1 MKKILLILSLAFV
14 VAASA
19 LAVSCGAKTY
29 SVSFDTDGGDGMSAV
44 KVEEG
49 QEYQLPVPKRTGYS
63 FEGWYL
69 SEDFSGEAVTS
80 LTVTENVTLYAKWE
94 KLGVITLDLNGGT
107 LEAGTTL
114 YLKSGQVIY
123 DFMQAYTPA
132 KSGFEFGAWFDGDA
146 ELARN
151 ARMPADGITLRAEYK
166 VGYTVEL
173 WTQNL
178 ALDGYEMTSTVQ
190 GSDYVGTTVTPE
202 QTVTGFRQVT
212 HEGEVTQMA
221 LTETA
226 ADNLFKLYFDREEYT
241 VRFVANYPDGSSA
254 QDYTV
259 QARYG
264 VAVELPYDYSFE
276 GYFLSGWSTSAGG
289 SVDYKLNYIDPRL

>member
-29 SVSFDTDGGDGMSAV
+29 SVSFDTDGGDSMSAV

-69 SEDFSGEAVTS
+69 SEDFSGDAVTS

-94 KLGVITLDLNGGT
+94 KLSVITLDLNGGT

-212 HEGEVTQMA
+212 HEGEVT
-221 LTETA
+221 
-226 ADNLFKLYFDREEYT
+226 
-241 VRFVANYPDGSSA
+241 
-254 QDYTV
+254 
-259 QARYG
+259 
-264 VAVELPYDYSFE
+264 
-276 GYFLSGWSTSAGG
+276 
-289 SVDYKLNYIDPRL
+289 